1 MMSIESTYNK
11 SSFWRSIHMTGND
24 VFLVSFI
31 LVFQAYHS
39 CNRFIHHILLY
50 IKASALIKELLWIT
64 FIHNFP

>member
-1 MMSIESTYNK
+1 
-11 SSFWRSIHMTGND
+11 MTGND